1 MESFKPFTCI
11 FLSDVVCSFQKY
23 GHAVLLRRCDTCEY
37 YLRFVREMEEEEEK
51 FFDEVDKIRSGEL
64 EWFTF

>member
-1 MESFKPFTCI
+1 MESFKPFECI
-11 FLSDVVCSFQKY
+11 FLSGIVCSFQKY
-23 GHAVLLRRCDTCEY
+23 GKPVLLARCDHCEH
-37 YLRFVREMEEEEEK
+37 YLRFVREMEEEEDK